1 MRCRLIAAAIATALA
16 CAVSAQGQALDDP
29 SLRLELVAS
38 GLSLPTSMAFVA
50 PDDILVLDKEG
61 AVRRVQNGVLLPAPV
76 RTLVVNSEYE
86 RGALGIAVDTAS
98 PPHVFILYTEADS
111 PGGTPLGNRVYR
123 FDWNPGAGTLDSPSF
138 VLDLPVLPGA
148 NHDGGVIMLGPP
160 NEVPGVGDGSL
171 LYVVIGDLNRQGQL
185 QNFPSGLPPDDS
197 SVILRV
203 RQDGTPAPGNPFTP
217 YCSVHTATTCAGD
230 SDCPGGET
238 CTTKVARYYAYGV
251 RNSFG
256 LALDPVTGAL
266 WDTENGPTEYDE
278 VNRVLPGMNSGW
290 YWLQGPA
297 ARSPYGVGD
306 LFHMPGAGITY
317 HDPEFSWLVPIAPTA
332 LVFPFHSALGPAYDD
347 KVILGDVVQRQL
359 YALPLNGARTG
370 FDTSGLPGLA
380 DLVAD
385 SPAER
390 DAVRI
395 GTGMA
400 VTDLEIG
407 PDGALYVVKIV
418 PGAIYRI
425 RADTQ
430 VPLLPGW
437 AVGAIALLLVG
448 GAVVANLFGWT
459 RGVAT
464 R

>member
-1 MRCRLIAAAIATALA
+1 MRWGLFAAAVATAFA
-16 CAVSAQGQALDDP
+16 CAGSAHGQALDDP
-29 SLRLELVAS
+29 RLRLELVTD
-38 GLSLPTSMAFVA
+38 GLGFPTSMAFVA
-50 PDDILVLDKEG
+50 PDDILVLDKGG
-61 AVRRVQNGVLLPAPV
+61 AVWRILQGVRQPTPA
-76 RTLVVNSEYE
+76 RTLVVNSDYE

-98 PPHVFILYTEADS
+98 PPHVFILYTEASS
-111 PGGTPLGNRVYR
+111 PEGTPLGNRVYR
-123 FDWNPGAGTLDSPSF
+123 FDWNPGAGTLDSPSL

-148 NHDGGVIMLGPP
+148 NHNGGVILLGPP
-160 NEVPGVGDGSL
+160 GQAPGVGDGSL
-171 LYVVIGDLNRQGQL
+171 LYAVIGDLNHQGQL
-185 QNFPSGLPPDDS
+185 QNFPSGPPPDDT

-217 YCSVHTATTCAGD
+217 YCSVHTATTCD
-230 SDCPGGET
+230 DSSDCPGGET

-278 VNRVLPGMNSGW
+278 VNRVVPGANSGW
-290 YWLQGPA
+290 YWLQGPD

-332 LVFPFHSALGPAYDD
+332 LVFPVHSALGRAYDD
-347 KVILGDVVQRQL
+347 KVILGDVVQHQL
-359 YALPLNGARTG
+359 YALPLNRARTG

-385 SPAER
+385 TPAER

-395 GTGMA
+395 GTSMA

-407 PDGALYVVKIV
+407 PDGALYVVKVV

-425 RADTQ
+425 RADAQ
-430 VPLLPGW
+430 VPALPGW
-437 AVGAIALLLVG
+437 GVGAIALLL
-448 GAVVANLFGWT
+448 L
-459 RGVAT
+459 GVAGAASV
-464 R
+464 RSYRGANA